1 MLRSSVVTVHGLS
14 VRNAAGHVTKLC
26 TGVRGRK
33 EDKSYWVLTIP
44 PVLLSLPRRILGMQ
58 GPYCTSSPSTAE
70 LEPHPLDRWGYLV
83 TVPQATTDSAVE
95 LELVELLFQ
104 VTVQIFEV
112 FTFIPKQ
119 RIHFSY

>member
-1 MLRSSVVTVHGLS
+1 MGFDYPPRPPLPPPPHP
-14 VRNAAGHVTKLC
+14 RNAWGHIALV
-26 TGVRGRK
+26 VRA
-33 EDKSYWVLTIP
+33 
-44 PVLLSLPRRILGMQ
+44 
-58 GPYCTSSPSTAE
+58 AE

-83 TVPQATTDSAVE
+83 TVPQATTDSTVE